1 MTARTVTQP
10 SKAGALLWNWY
21 GTTGR
26 ILHSFSIDYQSCE
39 SYRVESERGFWHLQ
53 RHPDGITE
61 DELRHLNAFFVVM
74 EEGEYHVSSRY
85 IRNDRGNLGSGHL
98 DERWT
103 LSHVSSQA
111 EFKGPLDGPTLTSN
125 MLDSAAEV
133 LANIHAYGLLY
144 LERANHL
151 LPVSPGKG
159 ALLTRFARISPKI
172 YGSEGRPTG
181 LERNNKHP
189 LMLFRSLVPADRTQ
203 TTCVTVINNTDTQDP
218 DSAFRQ
224 NRLLDADLNWQPEV
238 SYTPLCYPVLM
249 ARVRRVLEELRS
261 EELALGKPET
271 IVHGNYG
278 CENLVYDK
286 SRIVRVIGWQGLR
299 IGSPLLDL
307 AHAWVILMIDW
318 SKRSEPHDCDIPPD
332 ATTIGPFN
340 RKGAQ
345 DFYERYLAVMKQ
357 LGGNALM
364 SSKLGRAVQSQS
376 LAKNYTR
383 LACYGILIDQLES
396 EAVSPK
402 AVEDRIRA
410 ITQVLHVERSLW

>member
-26 ILHSFSIDYQSCE
+26 ILNSFSIDYQSCE

-53 RHPDGITE
+53 RHPDGTTE
-61 DELRHLNAFFVVM
+61 DELRHLNTFFVVM

-85 IRNDRGNLGSGHL
+85 MRNDRGNLGSGLL
-98 DERWT
+98 DECWT

-111 EFKGPLDGPTLTSN
+111 EFKTPLDGPTLTSN

-144 LERANHL
+144 LQRANHR
-151 LPVSPGKG
+151 LPVSPGKD

-181 LERNNKHP
+181 LERSRKHP

-203 TTCVTVINNTDTQDP
+203 TTCVTVINNTDTPEP
-218 DSAFRQ
+218 DSAFH
-224 NRLLDADLNWQPEV
+224 RLLDADLNWQPEV

-286 SRIVRVIGWQGLR
+286 SRIVRIIGWQGLR
-299 IGSPLLDL
+299 LGSPLLDL
-307 AHAWVILMIDW
+307 AHAWVILMTDW
-318 SKRSEPHDCDIPPD
+318 SKRSRPYDCYVPPE
-332 ATTIGPFN
+332 AETIGAFN

-345 DFYERYLAVMKQ
+345 DFYTRYLAVMKRI
-357 LGGNALM
+357 GGTTLM
-364 SSKLGRAVQSQS
+364 SSNLGQAIQSQS
-376 LAKNYTR
+376 LVKNYMR

-396 EAVSPK
+396 EGVTHK
-402 AVEDRIRA
+402 DIDDRIRV
-410 ITQVLHVERSLW
+410 ITQVLQVERMLW